1 LSRQEEAV
9 VAGPV
14 RAADVE
20 MLGEAGMTYR
30 VLIKT
35 ENVKVQEVFF
45 EAGKVSKG
53 HAHPEDQA
61 GFIVAGSFEVTLDG
75 EAYVLGPKDAYSIP
89 GGVVH
94 AIRSIEG
101 GSYVLFSALSTGP
114 KESAESA
121 EPAAHSHD
129 SHPHSH

>member
-1 LSRQEEAV
+1 M
-9 VAGPV
+9 VAGPVV

-20 MLGEAGMTYR
+20 LLGEAGITYR

-35 ENVKVQEVFF
+35 DNVKVQQVFF
-45 EAGKVSKG
+45 DAGKVSKG
-53 HAHPEDQA
+53 HSHPEDQA

-75 EAYVLGPKDAYSIP
+75 EASVLGPGDAYSIP

-94 AIRSIEG
+94 AIRGVED

-114 KESAESA
+114 Q
-121 EPAAHSHD
+121 AASEDAPHSHD
-129 SHPHSH
+129 DHTHGDHAHGH